1 MSRRL
6 HAGLAGFLLGL
17 ATLAPA
23 AGADTEPRIPV
34 QIGSETVQAE
44 VAADPASRRR
54 GLMHRQSLPSGRGML
69 FVWPR
74 AAVRAFW
81 MKNTQIPLSVAFLDA
96 SGRILNIH
104 RMVPNNAERRY
115 RSRGQARFALEVPRF
130 WFRRHGI
137 RPGDWV
143 RFCLSTQRS
152 PTGSALH
159 TRGDCTD

>member
-23 AGADTEPRIPV
+23 AGPDTEPRIPV
-34 QIGSETVQAE
+34 QIGSETIQAE

-96 SGRILNIH
+96 AGRILNIH

-137 RPGDWV
+137 GHGDRV
-143 RFCLSTQRS
+143 RFRLPAERTPSGNPIRVKA
-152 PTGSALH
+152 GDLH
-159 TRGDCTD
+159 